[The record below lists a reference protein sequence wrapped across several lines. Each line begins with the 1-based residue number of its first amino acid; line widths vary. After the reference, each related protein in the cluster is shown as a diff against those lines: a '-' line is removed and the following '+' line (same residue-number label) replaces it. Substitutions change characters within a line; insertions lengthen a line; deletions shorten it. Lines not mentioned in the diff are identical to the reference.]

1 MYFFARTKNV
11 AIVKTKFEWDMSN
24 CIAMYTSHLLY
35 FTYSIKINI
44 IITGKHVL
52 NETPPYLTV
61 KGLYYTLPKKL
72 FTCKNTA
79 VDSLHSNIVPY
90 RSRQQMG

>member
-1 MYFFARTKNV
+1 
-11 AIVKTKFEWDMSN
+11 
-24 CIAMYTSHLLY
+24 MYTSHLLY

-79 VDSLHSNIVPY
+79 VDSLHSNIVPIDQDSKWGRMPFLPPY
-90 RSRQQMG
+90 PVWEARHKSIH

>member
-1 MYFFARTKNV
+1 
-11 AIVKTKFEWDMSN
+11 
-24 CIAMYTSHLLY
+24 MYTSHLLY

-79 VDSLHSNIVPY
+79 VDSLHSNIVPIDQDSKWGRMPFLPPY
-90 RSRQQMG
+90 PLWEVRHKSVH

>member
-1 MYFFARTKNV
+1 
-11 AIVKTKFEWDMSN
+11 
-24 CIAMYTSHLLY
+24 MYTSHLLY

-79 VDSLHSNIVPY
+79 VDSLHSNIVPIDQDSGKWGRMPFLPPY
-90 RSRQQMG
+90 PLWEARHKSIH

>member
-1 MYFFARTKNV
+1 
-11 AIVKTKFEWDMSN
+11 
-24 CIAMYTSHLLY
+24 MYTSHLLY

-79 VDSLHSNIVPY
+79 VDSLHSNIVPIDQDSKWGRMPFLPPY
-90 RSRQQMG
+90 PLWEARHKSIH